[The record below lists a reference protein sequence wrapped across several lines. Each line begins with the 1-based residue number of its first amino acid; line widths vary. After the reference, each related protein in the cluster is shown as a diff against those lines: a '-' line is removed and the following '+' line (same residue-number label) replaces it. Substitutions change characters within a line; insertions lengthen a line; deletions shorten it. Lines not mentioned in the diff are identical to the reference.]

1 MKIKSFY
8 KDAPSIIKQII
19 NQKFI
24 VGNYRKVNEYYGKPV
39 SSMILDGEKMS
50 TSIAM
55 INSGINSKN
64 ITISEYDICTFKKMC
79 RRIKKNKYGID
90 LRYGDIS
97 KIFGSTITS
106 TKKFNH
112 GFFDFTCTI
121 SDKTDELIESF
132 VEKCDSMA
140 ILSVTLCSRKKD
152 VGKKGT
158 VARVKK
164 ILADIGIKT
173 KKNIQIKHI
182 ISYVKDKKK
191 KNGRIEKRGTPMVYF
206 DIYIGND
213 WGEIETFDGKIDDIT
228 DTF

>member
-1 MKIKSFY
+1 MMKIKSFY
-8 KDAPSIIKQII
+8 KDTPSIIKQLI

-24 VGNYRKVNEYYGKPV
+24 VSNYQKVNKYYEPLFSV
-39 SSMILDGEKMS
+39 ILDGDKLLTSS
-50 TSIAM
+50 TM

-64 ITISEYDICTFKKMC
+64 ITISEYNTCTFKKMC
-79 RRIKKNKYGID
+79 RRIKKNKYDID
-90 LRYGDIS
+90 LYHGDIS
-97 KIFGSTITS
+97 KIFESVITS

-121 SDKTDELIESF
+121 SDKTAELIESF
-132 VEKCDSMA
+132 VDKCDSMA
-140 ILSVTLCSRKKD
+140 ILSVTLCSRKKG

-164 ILADIGIKT
+164 ILDSISIKT
-173 KKNIQIKHI
+173 KKNIQVKHI

-213 WGEIETFDGKIDDIT
+213 WGKIETFDGKIDDIT